1 MEEQLL
7 DLIRTRRS
15 IRSYRP
21 DPVPEELLSRVL
33 EAGTWAPTAMGRQS
47 PVIVAVTDPGYRERL
62 TRLNAAV
69 MGRDGDPYYGAPV
82 IVVVLADGQTA
93 NFVQDGSCVLENLML
108 AAHALGLG

>member
-33 EAGTWAPTAMGRQS
+33 EAGT
-47 PVIVAVTDPGYRERL
+47 
-62 TRLNAAV
+62 
-69 MGRDGDPYYGAPV
+69 
-82 IVVVLADGQTA
+82 
-93 NFVQDGSCVLENLML
+93 
-108 AAHALGLG
+108 